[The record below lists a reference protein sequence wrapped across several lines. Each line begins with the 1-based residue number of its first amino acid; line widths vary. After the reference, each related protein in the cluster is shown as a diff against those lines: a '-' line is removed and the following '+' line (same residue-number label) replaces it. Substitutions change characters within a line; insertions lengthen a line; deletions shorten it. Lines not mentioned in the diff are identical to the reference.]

1 MTNKLKNGT
10 EQLGKSEYWGGG
22 EGGGMRWHLSVMSG
36 MQSGIRVYTVSSI
49 TDLLPGSAPI
59 SSTCYYLHFAQYI
72 TLIARSIYHWLRGAI
87 ALINGAYMVS
97 PQDGGW
103 LVTVSAQNITEAS
116 DGLHPCWD
124 TQSSISLVNH
134 GCRSAIPIFS
144 FNISGF

>member
-22 EGGGMRWHLSVMSG
+22 MRWHLSVMTG
-36 MQSGIRVYTVSSI
+36 VQSGIRVYTVSSI

-72 TLIARSIYHWLRGAI
+72 TLIARSIYHRLRGAI

-97 PQDGGW
+97 PQDGVW

-134 GCRSAIPIFS
+134 ACRSAIPIFS